1 MKYLKYFES
10 QSEPNLKEKIDSI
23 VSMYQY
29 LWNLGIG
36 DSLGNFT
43 GECSTIFTGFID
55 HNSGWRK
62 GGKPPYSF
70 KVDEFIDAVNNDKV
84 YGMDRK
90 METIN
95 KLYRLSLSTRY
106 TDTEEDIEKMIR
118 PILDMRNFG
127 EQIIKSHKISRYYNG
142 WSMKPCY
149 NVEIKLNNELFIHS
163 DDQIYDWGQV
173 LSFSTNREEYD
184 DAKSKLHEV
193 EKELYQIV
201 RSIKSKSNTLNIK
214 YDVEVNTRSSF
225 NNFNSI
231 YLLMVPK

>member
-10 QSEPNLKEKIDSI
+10 QSEPSLKEKLESI

-29 LWNLGIG
+29 LWDLGIG
-36 DSLGNFT
+36 DSLANFT

-55 HNSGWRK
+55 NNRGWK
-62 GGKPPYSF
+62 SGGKSPYTF
-70 KVDEFIDAVNNDKV
+70 KIEDFIKAVDNDKV
-84 YGMDRK
+84 YGLDRK

-95 KLYRLSLSTRY
+95 RLYTLSKSTRF

-149 NVEIKLNNELFIHS
+149 NVEIKLNDELFIHS

-184 DAKSKLHEV
+184 DAKSKLREV

-201 RSIKSKSNTLNIK
+201 RSIKSKANTLNIK
-214 YDVEVNTRSSF
+214 YDVEVHTRSSF
-225 NNFNSI
+225 SNFDSI
-231 YLLMVPK
+231 YLLMIPK